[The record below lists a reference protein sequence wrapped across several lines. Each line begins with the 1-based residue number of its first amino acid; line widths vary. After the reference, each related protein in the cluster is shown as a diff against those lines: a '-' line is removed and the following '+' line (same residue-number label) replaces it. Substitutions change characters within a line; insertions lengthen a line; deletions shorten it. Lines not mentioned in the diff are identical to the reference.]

1 MPSGH
6 DVLDMFWNFRVAY
19 IYTVVLTTQGLVLGN
34 LPQGFRWINQRR
46 VHPHGA
52 QSPWHARPP
61 SGAQVSVCDQSL
73 KHFVRWDS
81 PISQSVIWLGPQVV
95 GDSAEAVRS
104 GRASTCAPTLIP
116 HAGGDLSWAG
126 RSSSDAEKYF
136 FSLLHL
142 HICVHL
148 HTIHLWC
155 MSTQKYVWEK
165 VMYIDISFLSMT
177 QTKLSFIPHTAI
189 KRKTLLAWRDS
200 KHVSWK
206 IYGSLELN
214 CAGLLLEKD
223 RWGLSRDMFYQF
235 DFRCM
240 LGYWR
245 NATCILL

>member
-1 MPSGH
+1 MCLICSGTSELLTYIQWCWPH
-6 DVLDMFWNFRVAY
+6 RVMFWGICLRVSGGS
-19 IYTVVLTTQGLVLGN
+19 TREEFTLMGPKVPGMLDPPQVLRWASVINHLSILSGET
-34 LPQGFRWINQRR
+34 LP
-46 VHPHGA
+46 
-52 QSPWHARPP
+52 
-61 SGAQVSVCDQSL
+61 SV
-73 KHFVRWDS
+73 
-81 PISQSVIWLGPQVV
+81 SQSFGWGLRWWGIVQKLWDQGELPHVHQHWSHTQVEICHELVGAHLWLN
-95 GDSAEAVRS
+95 
-104 GRASTCAPTLIP
+104 
-116 HAGGDLSWAG
+116 
-126 RSSSDAEKYF
+126 YFF

-148 HTIHLWC
+148 CTIHLWY

-165 VMYIDISFLSMT
+165 DMYIDISFLSMT
-177 QTKLSFIPHTAI
+177 KTKLSFIPHTAI